1 MHSNLLRG
9 AAAHGHHKVTFVEL
23 FFDLVFAFAITQL
36 SHSLINHFS
45 LAGAAHT
52 LMLLLAVWWVWVFT
66 SWVTNWLDP
75 EKLPVRIALLALMQA
90 GLLLSA
96 SIPDAFEGRG
106 LMFAL
111 AYVFMQVGRN
121 AFALGSLGDQHPA
134 LHRNFLRIQVWLTTG
149 GTLWIAGGLLDG
161 QARLV
166 CWLLALLVEYAS
178 PAMGFW
184 TPGMG
189 RSSTRDWNVEGGHMA
204 ERCAAFIL
212 IALGESIVVTGA
224 TFSASTWTPVGVTAF
239 VISFV
244 GSLAMW
250 WLYFDVSAERG
261 SERIA
266 HDQDPGRLARLAYTY
281 IHLPIVAGI
290 IVAAVADEFVLT
302 HPLGHSEPKVILTV
316 LGGPVL
322 YLLGCALF
330 KAAIAGRRR
339 PPISTLLGVTT
350 LLLLAW
356 PAPSLSPVLLSGLAT
371 LVLVAV
377 AAWDRHSMARC
388 LPQTVTAD

>member
-9 AAAHGHHKVTFVEL
+9 TAAHGHHKVTFVEL
-23 FFDLVFAFAITQL
+23 FFDLVFVFAITQL

-45 LAGAAHT
+45 AEGAVHT

-75 EKLPVRIALLALMQA
+75 EKLPVRIALLVMMLA

-96 SIPDAFEGRG
+96 SIPAAFESRG
-106 LMFAL
+106 LMFAA
-111 AYVFMQVGRN
+111 AYAFMQIGRT
-121 AFALGSLGDQHPA
+121 AFALWSLRGHDTA
-134 LHRNFLRIQVWLTTG
+134 LHRNFLRIQTWLVAG
-149 GTLWIAGGLLDG
+149 GALWIAGGLSDG
-161 QARLV
+161 DARLWF
-166 CWLLALLVEYAS
+166 WLAALLVEYAS

-184 TPGMG
+184 TPGLG
-189 RSSTRDWNVEGGHMA
+189 RSNTSDWNVEGGHMA
-204 ERCAAFIL
+204 ERAALFII
-212 IALGESIVVTGA
+212 IALGESILVTGA
-224 TFSASTWTPVGVTAF
+224 TFSSQDWTPAGIAAF
-239 VISFV
+239 IVSFV

-250 WLYFDVSAERG
+250 WLYFDVSAEVG

-281 IHLPIVAGI
+281 IHLAIVAGI
-290 IVAAVADEFVLT
+290 IVAAVADEFVLA
-302 HPLGHSEPKVILTV
+302 HPLGHSDAKTILTV
-316 LGGPVL
+316 LGGPAL
-322 YLLGCALF
+322 YLIGCALF

-339 PPISTLLGVTT
+339 PPLSTLLGVAF

-356 PAPSLSPVLLSGLAT
+356 PAPSLSPLLLSGLST
-371 LVLVAV
+371 LILVAV

-388 LPQTVTAD
+388 QPQG